1 MKGSYAQ
8 INGNVT
14 EVCNFSL
21 LEDQI
26 TIEAEIPS
34 NQGASSETRYLDWVV
49 PAGSA
54 KVGMTVKLGFV
65 E

>member
-1 MKGSYAQ
+1 MFKATGK
-8 INGNVT
+8 VT

-26 TIEAEIPS
+26 TIEVEIPS
-34 NQGASSETRYLDWVV
+34 NQGESTETRYLDWAV
-49 PAGSA
+49 PAGTV
-54 KVGMTVKLGFV
+54 KVGMKVKLAFV